1 MENHVLSYSDWTR
14 IQETDSYLGAEVLN
28 ENVSDTLHFI
38 TDLVAIG
45 SDLVAPGSGAVVDI
59 VNAISYFIES
69 QYLDEDV
76 EKSIAI
82 VAGLVTLGS
91 VALMGPLES
100 LAIEAKVLL
109 AKIREGVVKT
119 ATPVA
124 ISIAR
129 SAAKKLIP
137 LLTNISKTAVSIGDT
152 IVNLVVKAADSRVGK
167 WVSSKFGGMDKFV
180 AWAKDFFKV
189 KVPKFLAYMISLL
202 VSLNPTAAAAGSV
215 DDISIKKFGKET
227 AKTQA
232 TDGVIKKITDSGK
245 KEILASGIP
254 PSDKY
259 KKFQSQE
266 QEFQRDTTSDMKPVI
281 VRPLPIKRNA

>member
-45 SDLVAPGSGAVVDI
+45 SDLVAPGSGAVVDV

-91 VALMGPLES
+91 VALMGPLEE
-100 LAIEAKVLL
+100 LAIEAKVML
-109 AKIREGVVKT
+109 AKIRDGIVKT
-119 ATPVA
+119 ATPAA

-129 SAAKKLIP
+129 SAAKKLVP
-137 LLTNISKTAVSIGDT
+137 LLTNITKISASIGDT

-180 AWAKDFFKV
+180 AWIKDFFKV
-189 KVPKFLAYMISLL
+189 KVPKLLAYMISLL
-202 VSLNPTAAAAGSV
+202 ASLNPTAAAAGSV
-215 DDISIKKFGKET
+215 DDISIKQFGKET
-227 AKTQA
+227 AKSKA
-232 TDGVIKKITDSGK
+232 SEGVVNKITDSGK
-245 KEILASGIP
+245 KEVLASGIP
-254 PSDKY
+254 PSEKY
-259 KKFQSQE
+259 KKFQSPE
-266 QEFQRDTTSDMKPVI
+266 QEFQRDTTHDLKTPI
-281 VRPLPIKRNA
+281 LPNIKKA

>member
-1 MENHVLSYSDWTR
+1 MENHVLSYSDWAR
-14 IQETDSYLGAEVLN
+14 IQETDSYIGAEVLN

-59 VNAISYFIES
+59 VNSISYFIES
-69 QYLDEDV
+69 QYLEEDV

-91 VALMGPLES
+91 VALVGPLEE
-100 LAIEAKVLL
+100 LAIEAKVML

-119 ATPVA
+119 ATPAA

-129 SAAKKLIP
+129 SAAKKLVP
-137 LLTNISKTAVSIGDT
+137 LLTNIVKISASIGDT

-167 WVSSKFGGMDKFV
+167 WASSKFGGMDKFV
-180 AWAKDFFKV
+180 AWIKDFFKV

-202 VSLNPTAAAAGSV
+202 VGLNPSAAAAGSV

-227 AKTQA
+227 AKSKA
-232 TDGVIKKITDSGK
+232 SDEVVNKITVSGK
-245 KEILASGIP
+245 KEVLASGIP
-254 PSDKY
+254 SSEKY
-259 KKFQSQE
+259 KKFQSPE
-266 QEFQRDTTSDMKPVI
+266 QEFQRDTTHDLKAPI
-281 VRPLPIKRNA
+281 LPNIKKA

>member
-1 MENHVLSYSDWTR
+1 MENYVLSYSDWTR

-137 LLTNISKTAVSIGDT
+137 LLTNITKISASIGDT

-202 VSLNPTAAAAGSV
+202 VSLNPTAAAGSV

-227 AKTQA
+227 AKTKA
-232 TDGVIKKITDSGK
+232 SEEVVNKITNSGK
-245 KEILASGIP
+245 KEVLASGIP

-259 KKFQSQE
+259 KKFQSPE
-266 QEFQRDTTSDMKPVI
+266 QEFQRDTTHDLKTPI
-281 VRPLPIKRNA
+281 LPNIKKA

>member
-1 MENHVLSYSDWTR
+1 MENRVLSYSDWTR
-14 IQETDSYLGAEVLN
+14 IQEADSYLGAEVLN

-69 QYLDEDV
+69 QYLEEDV

-91 VALMGPLES
+91 IALMGPLEALS
-100 LAIEAKVLL
+100 VEAKVLL
-109 AKIREGVVKT
+109 AKIREGVVKS
-119 ATPVA
+119 ATPAA

-137 LLTNISKTAVSIGDT
+137 LLTNITKISASIGDT
-152 IVNLVVKAADSRVGK
+152 IVNLVVKADNSKVGK
-167 WVSSKFGGMDKFV
+167 WASSKFGGMDKFV
-180 AWAKDFFKV
+180 AWIKDFFKV
-189 KVPKFLAYMISLL
+189 KVPKLLTYMISLL
-202 VSLNPTAAAAGSV
+202 VSLNPTAAAGSV

-227 AKTQA
+227 AKSKA
-232 TDGVIKKITDSGK
+232 SEGVVNKITDSGK
-245 KEILASGIP
+245 KEVLASGIP
-254 PSDKY
+254 PSEKY
-259 KKFQSQE
+259 KKFQSPE
-266 QEFQRDTTSDMKPVI
+266 QEFQRDTTNDLKTPI
-281 VRPLPIKRNA
+281 LPNIKKA

>member
-14 IQETDSYLGAEVLN
+14 IQEADSYLGAEVLN

-69 QYLDEDV
+69 QYLEEDV

-91 VALMGPLES
+91 IALMGPLEALS
-100 LAIEAKVLL
+100 VEAKVLL
-109 AKIREGVVKT
+109 AKIREGVVKS
-119 ATPVA
+119 ATPAA

-137 LLTNISKTAVSIGDT
+137 LLTNITKISASIGDT

-180 AWAKDFFKV
+180 AWIKDFFKV
-189 KVPKFLAYMISLL
+189 KVPKLLAYMISLL
-202 VSLNPTAAAAGSV
+202 VSLNPTATAAGSV

-227 AKTQA
+227 AKSKA
-232 TDGVIKKITDSGK
+232 SEGVVNKITDSGK
-245 KEILASGIP
+245 KEVLASGIP
-254 PSDKY
+254 PSEKY
-259 KKFQSQE
+259 KKFQSPE
-266 QEFQRDTTSDMKPVI
+266 QEFQRDTTHDLKAPI
-281 VRPLPIKRNA
+281 LPNIKKA

>member
-14 IQETDSYLGAEVLN
+14 IQEADSYLGAEVLN

-69 QYLDEDV
+69 QYLEEDV
-76 EKSIAI
+76 EKCIAV

-91 VALMGPLES
+91 VALMGPLEE
-100 LAIEAKVLL
+100 LAVEAKVML

-119 ATPVA
+119 ATPAA

-129 SAAKKLIP
+129 SAAKKLVP
-137 LLTNISKTAVSIGDT
+137 LLTNITKISASIGDT

-167 WVSSKFGGMDKFV
+167 WASSKFGGMDKFV
-180 AWAKDFFKV
+180 AWIKDFFKV
-189 KVPKFLAYMISLL
+189 KVPKLLAYMISLL
-202 VSLNPTAAAAGSV
+202 VSLNPTATAAGSV

-227 AKTQA
+227 AKSKA
-232 TDGVIKKITDSGK
+232 SEGVVNKITDSGK
-245 KEILASGIP
+245 KEVLASGIP
-254 PSDKY
+254 PSEKY
-259 KKFQSQE
+259 KKFQSPE
-266 QEFQRDTTSDMKPVI
+266 QEFQRDTTHDLKAPI
-281 VRPLPIKRNA
+281 LPNIKKA

>member
-1 MENHVLSYSDWTR
+1 MENHVLSYSDWNR
-14 IQETDSYLGAEVLN
+14 IQETDSYLGEDVLN

-59 VNAISYFIES
+59 INSISYFIES
-69 QYLDEDV
+69 QYLEEDV

-91 VALMGPLES
+91 VALMGPLEALS
-100 LAIEAKVLL
+100 VEAKVLL
-109 AKIREGVVKT
+109 AKIREGVVKS
-119 ATPVA
+119 ATPAA

-137 LLTNISKTAVSIGDT
+137 LLTNITKISASIGDT

-167 WVSSKFGGMDKFV
+167 WASSKFGGMDKFV
-180 AWAKDFFKV
+180 AWIKDFFKV
-189 KVPKFLAYMISLL
+189 KVPKLLTYMISLL

-227 AKTQA
+227 AKSKA
-232 TDGVIKKITDSGK
+232 SEGVVNKITDSGK
-245 KEILASGIP
+245 KEVLASGIP
-254 PSDKY
+254 PSEKY
-259 KKFQSQE
+259 KKFQSPE
-266 QEFQRDTTSDMKPVI
+266 QEFQRDTTHDLKTPI
-281 VRPLPIKRNA
+281 LPNIKKA

>member
-1 MENHVLSYSDWTR
+1 MENHVLSYSDWNR

-59 VNAISYFIES
+59 VNSISYFIES
-69 QYLDEDV
+69 QYLEEDV

-91 VALMGPLES
+91 VALMGPLEE
-100 LAIEAKVLL
+100 LAIEAKVML
-109 AKIREGVVKT
+109 AKIRDGIVKT
-119 ATPVA
+119 ATPAA

-129 SAAKKLIP
+129 SAAKKLVP
-137 LLTNISKTAVSIGDT
+137 LLTNITKISASIGDT

-167 WVSSKFGGMDKFV
+167 WASSKFGGMDKFV
-180 AWAKDFFKV
+180 AWIKDFFKV

-202 VSLNPTAAAAGSV
+202 ASLNPTAAAGSV
-215 DDISIKKFGKET
+215 DDISIKQFGKET
-227 AKTQA
+227 AKSKTSE
-232 TDGVIKKITDSGK
+232 GVVNKITDSGK
-245 KEILASGIP
+245 KEVLASGIP
-254 PSDKY
+254 PSEKY
-259 KKFQSQE
+259 KKFQSPE
-266 QEFQRDTTSDMKPVI
+266 QEFQRDTTHDLKTPI
-281 VRPLPIKRNA
+281 LPNIKKA

>member
-1 MENHVLSYSDWTR
+1 MENRVLSYSDWTR
-14 IQETDSYLGAEVLN
+14 IQEADSYLGAEVLN

-69 QYLDEDV
+69 QYLEEDV

-91 VALMGPLES
+91 VALMGPLEE
-100 LAIEAKVLL
+100 LAVEAKVLL

-119 ATPVA
+119 ATPAA
-124 ISIAR
+124 ISLAR

-137 LLTNISKTAVSIGDT
+137 LLTNITKISASIGDT

-167 WVSSKFGGMDKFV
+167 WASSKFGGMEKFV
-180 AWAKDFFKV
+180 AWIKDFFKV
-189 KVPKFLAYMISLL
+189 KVPKLLAYMISLL
-202 VSLNPTAAAAGSV
+202 VSLNPTATAAGSV

-227 AKTQA
+227 AKSKA
-232 TDGVIKKITDSGK
+232 SEGVVNKITDSGK
-245 KEILASGIP
+245 KEVLASGIP
-254 PSDKY
+254 PSEKY
-259 KKFQSQE
+259 KKFQSPE
-266 QEFQRDTTSDMKPVI
+266 QEFQRDTTHDLKAPI
-281 VRPLPIKRNA
+281 LPNIKKA

>member
-1 MENHVLSYSDWTR
+1 MENRVLSYSDWTR
-14 IQETDSYLGAEVLN
+14 IQEADSYLGAEVLN

-69 QYLDEDV
+69 QYLEEDV

-91 VALMGPLES
+91 IALMGPLEALS
-100 LAIEAKVLL
+100 VEAKVLL
-109 AKIREGVVKT
+109 AKIREGVVKS
-119 ATPVA
+119 ATPAA

-137 LLTNISKTAVSIGDT
+137 LLTNITKVSASIGDT
-152 IVNLVVKAADSRVGK
+152 IVNLVVKAANSKVGK
-167 WVSSKFGGMDKFV
+167 WASSKFGGMDKFV
-180 AWAKDFFKV
+180 AWIKDFFKV
-189 KVPKFLAYMISLL
+189 KVPKLLTYMISLL
-202 VSLNPTAAAAGSV
+202 VSLNPTATAAGSV

-227 AKTQA
+227 AKSKA
-232 TDGVIKKITDSGK
+232 SDGVVNKITDSGK
-245 KEILASGIP
+245 KEVLASGIP
-254 PSDKY
+254 PSEKY
-259 KKFQSQE
+259 KKFQSPE
-266 QEFQRDTTSDMKPVI
+266 QEFQRDTTNDLKAPI
-281 VRPLPIKRNA
+281 LPNIKKA

>member
-69 QYLDEDV
+69 QYLEEDV

-91 VALMGPLES
+91 VALMGPLEE
-100 LAIEAKVLL
+100 LAVEAKVLL

-119 ATPVA
+119 ATPAA
-124 ISIAR
+124 ISLAR

-137 LLTNISKTAVSIGDT
+137 LLTNITKISASIGDT

-167 WVSSKFGGMDKFV
+167 WASSKFGGMEKFV
-180 AWAKDFFKV
+180 AWIKDFFKV
-189 KVPKFLAYMISLL
+189 KVPKLLAYMISLL
-202 VSLNPTAAAAGSV
+202 VGLNPTATAAGSV

-227 AKTQA
+227 AKSKA
-232 TDGVIKKITDSGK
+232 SEGVVNKITDSGK
-245 KEILASGIP
+245 KEVLASGIP
-254 PSDKY
+254 PSEKY
-259 KKFQSQE
+259 KKFQSPE
-266 QEFQRDTTSDMKPVI
+266 QEFQRDTTHDLKAPI
-281 VRPLPIKRNA
+281 LPNIKKS

>member
-1 MENHVLSYSDWTR
+1 MENRVLSYSDWTR
-14 IQETDSYLGAEVLN
+14 IQEADSYLGAEVLN

-69 QYLDEDV
+69 QYLEEDV

-91 VALMGPLES
+91 VALMGPLEALS
-100 LAIEAKVLL
+100 VEAKVLL
-109 AKIREGVVKT
+109 AKIREGVVKS
-119 ATPVA
+119 ATPAA

-137 LLTNISKTAVSIGDT
+137 LLTNITKVSASIGDT
-152 IVNLVVKAADSRVGK
+152 IVNLVVKAANSKVGK
-167 WVSSKFGGMDKFV
+167 WASSKFGGMDKFV
-180 AWAKDFFKV
+180 AWIKDFFKV
-189 KVPKFLAYMISLL
+189 KVPKLLTYMISLL
-202 VSLNPTAAAAGSV
+202 VSLNPTATAAGSV

-227 AKTQA
+227 AKSKSS
-232 TDGVIKKITDSGK
+232 DEVVNKITGSGK
-245 KEILASGIP
+245 KEVLASGIP
-254 PSDKY
+254 PSEKY
-259 KKFQSQE
+259 KKFQSPE
-266 QEFQRDTTSDMKPVI
+266 QEFQRDTTHDLKAPI
-281 VRPLPIKRNA
+281 LPNIKKA

>member
-1 MENHVLSYSDWTR
+1 MESHVLSYSDWTR
-14 IQETDSYLGAEVLN
+14 IQETDSYLGADVLN

-45 SDLVAPGSGAVVDI
+45 SDLVVPGSGAVVDI
-59 VNAISYFIES
+59 VNSISYFIES
-69 QYLDEDV
+69 QYLEEDV

-91 VALMGPLES
+91 VALVGPLEALS
-100 LAIEAKVLL
+100 VEAKVLL
-109 AKIREGVVKT
+109 AKIREGVVKS
-119 ATPVA
+119 ATPEL

-137 LLTNISKTAVSIGDT
+137 LLTNITKISASIGDT

-167 WVSSKFGGMDKFV
+167 WASSKFGGMDKFV
-180 AWAKDFFKV
+180 AWIKDFFKV
-189 KVPKFLAYMISLL
+189 KVPKLLTYMISLL

-227 AKTQA
+227 AKSKA
-232 TDGVIKKITDSGK
+232 SEGVVNKITDSGK
-245 KEILASGIP
+245 KEVLASGIP
-254 PSDKY
+254 PSEKY
-259 KKFQSQE
+259 KKFQSPE
-266 QEFQRDTTSDMKPVI
+266 QEFQRDTTHDLKTPI
-281 VRPLPIKRNA
+281 LPNIKKV

>member
-1 MENHVLSYSDWTR
+1 MENYVLSYSDWTR
-14 IQETDSYLGAEVLN
+14 IQEADSYLGAEVLN

-69 QYLDEDV
+69 QYLEEDV
-76 EKSIAI
+76 EKCIAV

-91 VALMGPLES
+91 VALMGPLEE
-100 LAIEAKVLL
+100 LAVEAKVML

-119 ATPVA
+119 ATPAA

-129 SAAKKLIP
+129 SAAKKLVP
-137 LLTNISKTAVSIGDT
+137 LLTNITKISASIGDT

-202 VSLNPTAAAAGSV
+202 VSLNPTAAAGSV

-227 AKTQA
+227 AKTKA
-232 TDGVIKKITDSGK
+232 SEEVVNKITNSGK
-245 KEILASGIP
+245 KGS
-254 PSDKY
+254 SS
-259 KKFQSQE
+259 FWNST
-266 QEFQRDTTSDMKPVI
+266 F
-281 VRPLPIKRNA
+281 

>member
-14 IQETDSYLGAEVLN
+14 IQEADSYLGAEVLN

-38 TDLVAIG
+38 TDLVGIG
-45 SDLVAPGSGAVVDI
+45 SDLVAPGSGAVVDV

-91 VALMGPLES
+91 AALIGPLES

-137 LLTNISKTAVSIGDT
+137 LLTNISKTAISIGDM

-167 WVSSKFGGMDKFV
+167 WASSKFGGMNKFV
-180 AWAKDFFKV
+180 AWAKDFFKI

-202 VSLNPTAAAAGSV
+202 ASLNPTAAAGSV
-215 DDISIKKFGKET
+215 DNISIKNLGKET
-227 AKTQA
+227 AKTKA
-232 TDGVIKKITDSGK
+232 SEEVVNKITNSGK
-245 KEILASGIP
+245 KEVLASGIP

-259 KKFQSQE
+259 KKFQSPE
-266 QEFQRDTTSDMKPVI
+266 QEFQRDTTHDLKTPI
-281 VRPLPIKRNA
+281 LPNIKKA

>member
-1 MENHVLSYSDWTR
+1 MKNHVLSYSGWTR
-14 IQETDSYLGAEVLN
+14 IQETDSYLRAEVLN

-69 QYLDEDV
+69 QYLEEDV

-91 VALMGPLES
+91 VALMGPLEALS
-100 LAIEAKVLL
+100 VEAKVLL
-109 AKIREGVVKT
+109 AKIREGVVKS
-119 ATPVA
+119 ATPAA

-137 LLTNISKTAVSIGDT
+137 LLTNITKISASIGDT
-152 IVNLVVKAADSRVGK
+152 IVNLVVKADNSKVGK
-167 WVSSKFGGMDKFV
+167 WASSKFGGVDKFV
-180 AWAKDFFKV
+180 AWIKDFFKV
-189 KVPKFLAYMISLL
+189 KVPKLLTYMISLL
-202 VSLNPTAAAAGSV
+202 VSLNPTATAAGSV

-227 AKTQA
+227 AKSKA
-232 TDGVIKKITDSGK
+232 SEGVVNKITDSGK
-245 KEILASGIP
+245 KEVLASGIP
-254 PSDKY
+254 PSEKY
-259 KKFQSQE
+259 KKFQSPE
-266 QEFQRDTTSDMKPVI
+266 QEFQRDTTHDLKAPI
-281 VRPLPIKRNA
+281 LPNIKKS

>member
-45 SDLVAPGSGAVVDI
+45 SDLVAPGSGAVVDV

-91 VALMGPLES
+91 VALMGPLEE
-100 LAIEAKVLL
+100 LAIEAKVML

-119 ATPVA
+119 ATPAA

-129 SAAKKLIP
+129 SAAKKLVP
-137 LLTNISKTAVSIGDT
+137 LLTNITKISASIGDT

-202 VSLNPTAAAAGSV
+202 VSLNPAAAAGSV

-227 AKTQA
+227 AKTKA
-232 TDGVIKKITDSGK
+232 SEEVVNKITNSGK
-245 KEILASGIP
+245 KEVLASGIP

-259 KKFQSQE
+259 KKFQSPE
-266 QEFQRDTTSDMKPVI
+266 QEFQRDTTHDLKTPI
-281 VRPLPIKRNA
+281 LPNIKKA

>member
-14 IQETDSYLGAEVLN
+14 IQEADSYLGEEVLN

-69 QYLDEDV
+69 QYLEEDV

-91 VALMGPLES
+91 IALMGPLEALS
-100 LAIEAKVLL
+100 VEAKVLL
-109 AKIREGVVKT
+109 AKIREGVVKS
-119 ATPVA
+119 ATPAA

-137 LLTNISKTAVSIGDT
+137 LLTNITKVSASIGDT
-152 IVNLVVKAADSRVGK
+152 IVNLVVKAANSKVGK
-167 WVSSKFGGMDKFV
+167 WASSKFGGMDKFV
-180 AWAKDFFKV
+180 AWIKDFFKV
-189 KVPKFLAYMISLL
+189 KVPKLLAYMISLL
-202 VSLNPTAAAAGSV
+202 VSLNPTATAAGSV

-227 AKTQA
+227 AKSKA
-232 TDGVIKKITDSGK
+232 SDEVVNKITVSGK
-245 KEILASGIP
+245 KEVLASGIP
-254 PSDKY
+254 PSEKY
-259 KKFQSQE
+259 KKFQSPE
-266 QEFQRDTTSDMKPVI
+266 QEFQRDTTHDLKAPI
-281 VRPLPIKRNA
+281 LPNIKKA

>member
-14 IQETDSYLGAEVLN
+14 IQEIDSYLGAEVLN

-69 QYLDEDV
+69 QYLEEDV

-91 VALMGPLES
+91 VALMGPLEE
-100 LAIEAKVLL
+100 LAVEAKVML
-109 AKIREGVVKT
+109 AKIRDGIVKT
-119 ATPVA
+119 ATPAA

-129 SAAKKLIP
+129 SAAKKLVP
-137 LLTNISKTAVSIGDT
+137 LLTNITKISASIGDT

-167 WVSSKFGGMDKFV
+167 WVSSKFGGMEKFV
-180 AWAKDFFKV
+180 SWIKDFFKV
-189 KVPKFLAYMISLL
+189 KVPKLLAYMISLL
-202 VSLNPTAAAAGSV
+202 ASLNPTAAAAGSV
-215 DDISIKKFGKET
+215 DDISIKQFGKET
-227 AKTQA
+227 AKSKA
-232 TDGVIKKITDSGK
+232 SEGVVNKITDSGK
-245 KEILASGIP
+245 KEVLASGIP
-254 PSDKY
+254 PSEKY
-259 KKFQSQE
+259 KKFQSPE
-266 QEFQRDTTSDMKPVI
+266 QEFQRDTTHDLKTPI
-281 VRPLPIKRNA
+281 LPNIKKA

>member
-14 IQETDSYLGAEVLN
+14 IQEADSYLGAEVLN

-69 QYLDEDV
+69 QYLEEDV

-91 VALMGPLES
+91 VALMGPLEALS
-100 LAIEAKVLL
+100 VEAKVLL
-109 AKIREGVVKT
+109 AKIREGVVKS
-119 ATPVA
+119 ATPAA

-137 LLTNISKTAVSIGDT
+137 LLTNITKISASIGDT
-152 IVNLVVKAADSRVGK
+152 IVNLVVKADNSKVGK
-167 WVSSKFGGMDKFV
+167 WASSKFGGMDKFV
-180 AWAKDFFKV
+180 AWIKDFFKV
-189 KVPKFLAYMISLL
+189 KVPKLLAYMISLL
-202 VSLNPTAAAAGSV
+202 VSLNPTATAAGSV

-227 AKTQA
+227 AKSKA
-232 TDGVIKKITDSGK
+232 SEGVVNKITDSGK
-245 KEILASGIP
+245 KEVLASGIP
-254 PSDKY
+254 PSEKY
-259 KKFQSQE
+259 KKFQSPE
-266 QEFQRDTTSDMKPVI
+266 QEFQRDTTHDLKAPI
-281 VRPLPIKRNA
+281 LPNIKKS

>member
-1 MENHVLSYSDWTR
+1 MENHVLSYSDWTS

-69 QYLDEDV
+69 QYLEEDV

-91 VALMGPLES
+91 IALMGPLEALS
-100 LAIEAKVLL
+100 VEAKVLL
-109 AKIREGVVKT
+109 AKIREGVVKS
-119 ATPVA
+119 ATPAA

-137 LLTNISKTAVSIGDT
+137 LLTNITKISASIGDT

-180 AWAKDFFKV
+180 AWIKDFFKV
-189 KVPKFLAYMISLL
+189 KVPKLLAYMISLL
-202 VSLNPTAAAAGSV
+202 VSLNPTATAAGSV

-227 AKTQA
+227 AKSKA
-232 TDGVIKKITDSGK
+232 SDEVVNKITVSGK
-245 KEILASGIP
+245 KEVLASGIP
-254 PSDKY
+254 SSQKY

-266 QEFQRDTTSDMKPVI
+266 QEFQRDTTNDLKTPI
-281 VRPLPIKRNA
+281 LPNIKKA

>member
-14 IQETDSYLGAEVLN
+14 IQEADSYLGAEVLN

-69 QYLDEDV
+69 QYLEEDV

-91 VALMGPLES
+91 VALMGPLEE
-100 LAIEAKVLL
+100 LAVEAKVLL

-119 ATPVA
+119 ATPAA
-124 ISIAR
+124 ISLAR

-137 LLTNISKTAVSIGDT
+137 LLTNITKISASIGDT

-167 WVSSKFGGMDKFV
+167 WASSKFGGMDKFV
-180 AWAKDFFKV
+180 AWIKDFFKV
-189 KVPKFLAYMISLL
+189 KVPKLLAYMISLL
-202 VSLNPTAAAAGSV
+202 ASLNPTAAAAGSV
-215 DDISIKKFGKET
+215 DDISIKQFGKET
-227 AKTQA
+227 AKSKA
-232 TDGVIKKITDSGK
+232 SEGVVNKITDSGK
-245 KEILASGIP
+245 KEVLASGIP
-254 PSDKY
+254 PSEKY
-259 KKFQSQE
+259 KKFQSPE
-266 QEFQRDTTSDMKPVI
+266 QEFQRDTTHDLKAPI
-281 VRPLPIKRNA
+281 LPNIKKA

>member
-1 MENHVLSYSDWTR
+1 MENHVLSYSDWAR
-14 IQETDSYLGAEVLN
+14 IQEADSYLGEEVLN

-69 QYLDEDV
+69 QYLEEDV

-91 VALMGPLES
+91 VALMGPLEALS
-100 LAIEAKVLL
+100 VEAKVLL
-109 AKIREGVVKT
+109 AKIREGVVKS
-119 ATPVA
+119 ATPAA

-137 LLTNISKTAVSIGDT
+137 LLTNITKVSASIGDT
-152 IVNLVVKAADSRVGK
+152 IVNLVVKAANSKVGK
-167 WVSSKFGGMDKFV
+167 WASSKFGGMDKFV
-180 AWAKDFFKV
+180 SWIKDFFKV
-189 KVPKFLAYMISLL
+189 KVPKLLTYMISLL
-202 VSLNPTAAAAGSV
+202 ASLNPTATAAGSV

-227 AKTQA
+227 AKSKSS
-232 TDGVIKKITDSGK
+232 DEVVNKITGSGE
-245 KEILASGIP
+245 KEVLASGIP
-254 PSDKY
+254 PSEKY
-259 KKFQSQE
+259 KKFQSPE
-266 QEFQRDTTSDMKPVI
+266 QEFQRDTTHDLKAPI
-281 VRPLPIKRNA
+281 LPNIKKA

>member
-14 IQETDSYLGAEVLN
+14 IQEADSYLGAEVLN

-69 QYLDEDV
+69 QYLEEDV
-76 EKSIAI
+76 EKCIAV

-91 VALMGPLES
+91 VALMGPLEE
-100 LAIEAKVLL
+100 LAVEAKVML

-119 ATPVA
+119 ATPAA

-137 LLTNISKTAVSIGDT
+137 LLTNITKISASIGDT

-167 WVSSKFGGMDKFV
+167 WASSKFGGMDKFV
-180 AWAKDFFKV
+180 AWIKDFFKV
-189 KVPKFLAYMISLL
+189 KVPKLLAYMISLL
-202 VSLNPTAAAAGSV
+202 ASLNPTAAAAGSV
-215 DDISIKKFGKET
+215 DDISIKQFGKET
-227 AKTQA
+227 AKSKA
-232 TDGVIKKITDSGK
+232 SEGVVNKITDSGK
-245 KEILASGIP
+245 KEVLASGIP
-254 PSDKY
+254 PSEKY
-259 KKFQSQE
+259 KKFQSPE
-266 QEFQRDTTSDMKPVI
+266 QEFQRDTTHDLKTPI
-281 VRPLPIKRNA
+281 LPNIKKA